1 MARNVALAGHGV
13 GGDSHDDLAA
23 EVSRQADAA
32 RNKAVHIVTP
42 HASYDTTAEALGLS
56 IDQPNTV
63 DAVMKVGHKDNV
75 LVRPF
80 RWVASLVS
88 TRKVAPAF
96 QIDRLVTADGA
107 RAVEGNAHVDPTE
120 PSIKAS
126 AAGAVE
132 VVPGKPGVGIEPN
145 QLADAL
151 VAAAPGT
158 SSTKPIE
165 VHVDQGAL
173 APQFTDADAERIADE
188 ANTVA
193 HHSLTLTIG
202 SQTKPLDPAAVAS
215 WLRAVPK
222 DGALTVGIDDAA
234 AVAGISALFGTVA
247 QSPVDASF
255 TVEGGKPVLH
265 PSQDGAGCCEPGASQ
280 KVFAAL
286 QTNTPRLTLSVV
298 TQRPKF
304 TTEAA
309 QQLGIVEEVGQ
320 PDMFGP
326 TTHHACCQPR
336 VTNIHLIADIV
347 RGHVIQP
354 GETFSVNGFVGQR
367 TAARGFVDAPVIY
380 NATEDHDIGGG
391 VSQFATTMFN
401 ASFFSGLDLVSYQSH
416 SLYLSRYPRGREA
429 DHLVAE
435 PRPEGQELDAVRDP
449 VVADVRRDDAD
460 GPHVLDALRR
470 RGRRADTGRQERRVH
485 TGHHATGAHVRRR
498 PRRQRLGVRAVP
510 ARRRRALLT
519 PLVLRFGVHHP
530 HPVWAVHASSSRS
543 TPRACVRTA
552 SARQWGDA
560 RVHALRAP
568 DERRRRAHVDHR
580 EGPAAAVH
588 DHRGR
593 RARPVA

>member
-1 MARNVALAGHGV
+1 VPRRVLFRRRRWGRALLVVTPVAVVVLLVAAWGLDVRGQGGHVARNVVLAGHGV
-13 GGDSHDDLAA
+13 GGDSHDELAA
-23 EVSRQADAA
+23 EVSRQGDAA
-32 RNKAVHIVTP
+32 RNKTVHIVTP

-151 VAAAPGT
+151 VAAAPRT

-173 APQFTDADAERIADE
+173 APQFTDADAQRIADE

-215 WLRAVPK
+215 WLRAMPK
-222 DGALTVGIDDAA
+222 DGALTAGIDDAA

-429 DHLVAE
+429 TISWPSPDLKVKNSTPYGILLWPTYDATTLTVHMYSTHYVDVTAGPTQDAKSGVCTRVTTPRVRTYVDGHVANDSVSALYQ
-435 PRPEGQELDAVRDP
+435 P
-449 VVADVRRDDAD
+449 AD
-460 GPHVLDALRR
+460 G
-470 RGRRADTGRQERRVH
+470 
-485 TGHHATGAHVRRR
+485 VR
-498 PRRQRLGVRAVP
+498 
-510 ARRRRALLT
+510 
-519 PLVLRFGVHHP
+519 
-530 HPVWAVHASSSRS
+530 
-543 TPRACVRTA
+543 C
-552 SARQWGDA
+552 
-560 RVHALRAP
+560 
-568 DERRRRAHVDHR
+568 
-580 EGPAAAVH
+580 
-588 DHRGR
+588 
-593 RARPVA
+593 

>member
-1 MARNVALAGHGV
+1 VLFRRRRWGRALLVVTPVAVVVLLVAAWGLDVRGQGGHVARNVVLAGHGV
-13 GGDSHDDLAA
+13 GGDSHDELAA
-23 EVSRQADAA
+23 EVSRQGDAA
-32 RNKAVHIVTP
+32 RNKTVHIVTP

-151 VAAAPGT
+151 VAAAPRT

-173 APQFTDADAERIADE
+173 APQFTDADAQRIADE

-215 WLRAVPK
+215 WLRAMPK

-429 DHLVAE
+429 TISWPSPDLKVKNSTPYGILLWPTYDATTLTVHMYSTHYVDVTAGPTQDAKSGVCTRVTTPRVRTYVDGHVANDSVSALYQ
-435 PRPEGQELDAVRDP
+435 P
-449 VVADVRRDDAD
+449 AD
-460 GPHVLDALRR
+460 G
-470 RGRRADTGRQERRVH
+470 
-485 TGHHATGAHVRRR
+485 VR
-498 PRRQRLGVRAVP
+498 
-510 ARRRRALLT
+510 
-519 PLVLRFGVHHP
+519 
-530 HPVWAVHASSSRS
+530 
-543 TPRACVRTA
+543 C
-552 SARQWGDA
+552 
-560 RVHALRAP
+560 
-568 DERRRRAHVDHR
+568 
-580 EGPAAAVH
+580 
-588 DHRGR
+588 
-593 RARPVA
+593 